1 MNRQKS
7 LTSNNNGD
15 DNGNKKYSVIEMKVN
30 RSNNNSDSSSRRRN
44 NISIK
49 ATVLSTYLY
58 RVHSIH
64 WKNIIYYLFVSE
76 CVSNEYTYTARKTYP
91 FFRGFLC
98 VCLRVRDLMC
108 CDVFSPS
115 VPLLIFDFSDVC
127 FCLRCSP
134 YERNKEEKNTN
145 RSASHKHSICKHES
159 RRERNEMN
167 WMELD
172 GLI

>member
-1 MNRQKS
+1 MKNYGWVNYWLGWVGLVITLVFLMNRQKS

-76 CVSNEYTYTARKTYP
+76 CVQWVHIHCSQNLPIFSRL
-91 FFRGFLC
+91 F
-98 VCLRVRDLMC
+98 VCLFACPRF
-108 CDVFSPS
+108 DVLWCILS
-115 VPLLIFDFSDVC
+115 VCPTFDFW
-127 FCLRCSP
+127 FFGRLFLFALL
-134 YERNKEEKNTN
+134 T
-145 RSASHKHSICKHES
+145 S
-159 RRERNEMN
+159 RTK
-167 WMELD
+167 
-172 GLI
+172 

>member
-1 MNRQKS
+1 MATKS
-7 LTSNNNGD
+7 TRWLRWKLTAATTTATAAAAAAATISQLKPPYFRLTYIGYTRFIE
-15 DNGNKKYSVIEMKVN
+15 KTLFTICLCLSV
-30 RSNNNSDSSSRRRN
+30 
-44 NISIK
+44 
-49 ATVLSTYLY
+49 
-58 RVHSIH
+58 
-64 WKNIIYYLFVSE
+64 
-76 CVSNEYTYTARKTYP
+76 CNEYTYTARKTYP

-134 YERNKEEKNTN
+134 HEQNKEEKNTN